1 LGQGSSNDFGKVHE
15 VDLGSGRVSAD
26 SDVVSSGASAGARPV
41 SGVQYVSR
49 VLTWSLDVYAIA
61 DLISGRI

>member
-26 SDVVSSGASAGARPV
+26 SDVVSSGACAGAEPV
-41 SGVQYVSR
+41 SGGG
-49 VLTWSLDVYAIA
+49 YARA
-61 DLISGRI
+61 DLVA